1 MTVAELKKE
10 LECYDDDME
19 VVFNLDDPSVE
30 VDSWTGDK
38 WGTHMVSIDK
48 NLEPTFIS
56 ECRGDMRIELV
67 VLRIERVHELWF

>member
-10 LECYDDDME
+10 LEYYEDDME

-30 VDSWTGDK
+30 VDSWTEDK
-38 WGTHMVSIDK
+38 WGNREVSINK

-56 ECRGDMRIELV
+56 EMHENMCIELGV
-67 VLRIERVHELWF
+67 IKE

>member
-30 VDSWTGDK
+30 VDRWTEDK
-38 WGTHMVSIDK
+38 WGNREVSIDK
-48 NLEPTFIS
+48 TLSRHSSVSFAGI
-56 ECRGDMRIELV
+56 C
-67 VLRIERVHELWF
+67 VLSWG

>member
-10 LECYDDDME
+10 LEYFDDDME

-30 VDSWTGDK
+30 VDRWTEDK
-38 WGTHMVSIDK
+38 YGFHTVSIDK

-56 ECRGDMRIELV
+56 EFRGDMRIELGV
-67 VLRIERVHELWF
+67 MK

>member
-10 LECYDDDME
+10 LEYYDDDME

-30 VDSWTGDK
+30 VDSWTEDK
-38 WGTHMVSIDK
+38 YGFHTVSIDK

-56 ECRGDMRIELV
+56 KVHGDMRIEFWV
-67 VLRIERVHELWF
+67 VKE

>member
-10 LECYDDDME
+10 LDFYDDDME

-30 VDSWTGDK
+30 VDSWTEDK
-38 WGTHMVSIDK
+38 YGFHTVSINA

-56 ECRGDMRIELV
+56 ELRGDLRIELGV
-67 VLRIERVHELWF
+67 IKE

>member
-30 VDSWTGDK
+30 VDSWTEDK
-38 WGTHMVSIDK
+38 WGTHTV
-48 NLEPTFIS
+48 
-56 ECRGDMRIELV
+56 RIWNQHLAACAV
-67 VLRIERVHELWF
+67 GICVLS

>member
-10 LECYDDDME
+10 LEYYEDDME

-30 VDSWTGDK
+30 VDSWTEDK
-38 WGTHMVSIDK
+38 YGYHTVSIDK

-56 ECRGDMRIELV
+56 TMCGDLRIELGV
-67 VLRIERVHELWF
+67 IKES

>member
-10 LECYDDDME
+10 LEFYEDDME

-30 VDSWTGDK
+30 VDSWTEDK
-38 WGTHMVSIDK
+38 WGNHTVSIDA

-56 ECRGDMRIELV
+56 EFRGDMRIELGV
-67 VLRIERVHELWF
+67 IED

>member
-10 LECYDDDME
+10 LDCYDDDME

-30 VDSWTGDK
+30 VDSWTEDK
-38 WGTHMVSIDK
+38 WGNRTVSIDK

-56 ECRGDMRIELV
+56 EHLGDVRIELGV
-67 VLRIERVHELWF
+67 I

>member
-10 LECYDDDME
+10 LDYYEDDME

-30 VDSWTGDK
+30 VDSWTEDK
-38 WGTHMVSIDK
+38 YGFHTVSINK

-56 ECRGDMRIELV
+56 ECRGNLCIELGV
-67 VLRIERVHELWF
+67 IKD

>member
-10 LECYDDDME
+10 LEYYEDNME

-30 VDSWTGDK
+30 VDSLTEDK
-38 WGTHMVSIDK
+38 WGNREVSIDK

-56 ECRGDMRIELV
+56 EFHGDMRIELGV
-67 VLRIERVHELWF
+67 IKE

>member
-30 VDSWTGDK
+30 IDSWTEDK
-38 WGTHMVSIDK
+38 WGTHTVSIDK

-56 ECRGDMRIELV
+56 EFRGDMRIELGV
-67 VLRIERVHELWF
+67 MDG